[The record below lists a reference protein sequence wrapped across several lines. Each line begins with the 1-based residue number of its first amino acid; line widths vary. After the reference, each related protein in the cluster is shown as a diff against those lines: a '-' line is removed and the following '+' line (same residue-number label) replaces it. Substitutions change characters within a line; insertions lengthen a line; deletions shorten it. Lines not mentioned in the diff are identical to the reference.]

1 MENSEEVIKPR
12 PSNEMSP
19 DFVEKTFSSH
29 LQQINDSLEGVAEVK
44 VDTKQLN
51 ISNLIN
57 NVPIKKETY
66 MKMRKK
72 KKKSDRGGSVD
83 MKQTIIPGCLKC
95 YSLHSSA
102 TLFHVPSGYPP
113 KSTAS
118 TLSYTITRYSLHN
131 KPSFLLGAH
140 LNQSF
145 LLISTSLSFS
155 CIPSS
160 SPTC

>member
-57 NVPIKKETY
+57 NVPIKKKHT
-66 MKMRKK
+66 
-72 KKKSDRGGSVD
+72 
-83 MKQTIIPGCLKC
+83 
-95 YSLHSSA
+95 
-102 TLFHVPSGYPP
+102 
-113 KSTAS
+113 
-118 TLSYTITRYSLHN
+118 
-131 KPSFLLGAH
+131 
-140 LNQSF
+140 
-145 LLISTSLSFS
+145 
-155 CIPSS
+155 
-160 SPTC
+160 